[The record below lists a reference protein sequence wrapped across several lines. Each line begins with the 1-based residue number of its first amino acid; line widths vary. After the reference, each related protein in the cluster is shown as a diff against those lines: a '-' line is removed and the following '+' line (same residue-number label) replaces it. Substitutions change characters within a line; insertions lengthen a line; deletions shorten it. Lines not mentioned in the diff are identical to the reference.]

1 MTLYKKL
8 AKLVNMIKKYR
19 YLLIFI
25 LLFSSKGN
33 TLSPPYEK
41 ELFKGCYINSAMSLG
56 VNAAKRNC
64 NCIVNTISKNYTDKE
79 LKNAFKTKHELT
91 KREIEFIEIECAKG
105 K

>member
-1 MTLYKKL
+1 
-8 AKLVNMIKKYR
+8 
-19 YLLIFI
+19 
-25 LLFSSKGN
+25 
-33 TLSPPYEK
+33 
-41 ELFKGCYINSAMSLG
+41 MSLG
-56 VNAAKRNC
+56 VNAEKRNC